1 MILEVNGLDTS
12 LVTEGFQEANGL
24 MVSTQLENMM
34 MKLTG
39 LYQMPAWADEI
50 RSYAAS
56 MKDMY

>member
-12 LVTEGFQEANGL
+12 LVSESFQEANGL
-24 MVSTQLENMM
+24 MVSTQLENLM

-39 LYQMPAWADEI
+39 IYQMPAWADEM

-56 MKDMY
+56 LKEN